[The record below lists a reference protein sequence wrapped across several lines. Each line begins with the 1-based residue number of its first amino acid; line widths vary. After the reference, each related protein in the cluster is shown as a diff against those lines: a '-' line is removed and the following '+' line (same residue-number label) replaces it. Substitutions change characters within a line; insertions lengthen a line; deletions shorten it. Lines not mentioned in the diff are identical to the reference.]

1 MSDRLQHYLQASD
14 GAGKVLE
21 HAGRLMR
28 IAGLYAEIAPA
39 HLSQASQVA
48 NLKSGVVVI
57 HADNGAVATKL
68 RQMAPTLV
76 EELRKRG
83 VECHVLR
90 VKVQAREAPPG
101 GPRPPVRKPLS
112 ARAGEELSTLCET
125 LPASPLRQAIEILLA
140 RAARE
145 E

>member
-1 MSDRLQHYLQASD
+1 MPDRLQHYLQASD

-21 HAGRLMR
+21 HAGRLIR
-28 IAGLYAEIAPA
+28 IAGLYAEIAPR
-39 HLSQASQVA
+39 HLSGASQVA

-83 VECHVLR
+83 IECHALR
-90 VKVQAREAPPG
+90 VKVQARTAFAV
-101 GPRPPVRKPLS
+101 PRPPLLKPLS
-112 ARAGEELSTLCET
+112 ARAGEDLSTLCET
-125 LPASPLRQAIEILLA
+125 LPASPLRQALETLLA

>member
-1 MSDRLQHYLQASD
+1 MSDRLQHCLQASD

-101 GPRPPVRKPLS
+101 PRPPVRKPLS

-125 LPASPLRQAIEILLA
+125 LPVSPLRRALEILLA

-145 E
+145 G